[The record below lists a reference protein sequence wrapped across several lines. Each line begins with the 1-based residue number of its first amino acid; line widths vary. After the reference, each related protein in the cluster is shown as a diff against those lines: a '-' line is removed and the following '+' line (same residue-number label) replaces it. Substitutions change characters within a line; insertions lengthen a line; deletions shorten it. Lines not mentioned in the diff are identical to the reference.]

1 MALTFADVAKADYV
15 LLTTFTKDG
24 RPKPT
29 PVWIVPFEG
38 AAVVWTIRDSWKVKR
53 IRNTPRV
60 TVAVCDRRGNPKSEP
75 VEAVAAILDEA
86 ALRRTYDGIARRY
99 GIVGKLFG
107 LFSKLRGGMKNNV
120 ALELRAAD
128 S

>member
-1 MALTFADVAKADYV
+1 MAPTFAEVSKAKYI

-29 PVWIVPFEG
+29 PIW
-38 AAVVWTIRDSWKVKR
+38 AAPDGDRLLVITEEKSWKVKR

-60 TVAVCDRRGNPKSEP
+60 TLAVCDMGGRPKSDA
-75 VEAVAAILDEA
+75 VEAKAAILDKSE
-86 ALRRTYDGIARRY
+86 TSTVYDAIGKRY
-99 GIVGKLFG
+99 SIVGRVFN
-107 LFSKLRGGMKNNV
+107 LFSKLRGGMENNIG
-120 ALELRAAD
+120 LELRAG

>member
-1 MALTFADVAKADYV
+1 MSPSFADVAKAQYI

-29 PVWIVPFEG
+29 AIW
-38 AAVVWTIRDSWKVKR
+38 AAPDGDRLVVITQAKSWKVKR

-60 TVAVCDRRGNPKSEP
+60 TLAICDMQGRPKSEAI
-75 VEAVAAILDEA
+75 EATATILDKS
-86 ALRRTYDGIARRY
+86 RTGHVYDAIGHEY
-99 GIVGKLFG
+99 GLIGKVFN
-107 LFSKLRGGMKNNV
+107 LFSKLRGGMQNNV
-120 ALELRAAD
+120 GLELRAA

>member
-1 MALTFADVAKADYV
+1 MALTFADVAKADYI

-29 PVWIVPFEG
+29 AIW
-38 AAVVWTIRDSWKVKR
+38 AAPDGDRLLVITQGSSWKVKR

-60 TVAVCDRRGNPKSEP
+60 TVAICDMRGNVKSE
-75 VEAVAAILDEA
+75 AVDATAAILDQSQVGA
-86 ALRRTYDGIARRY
+86 VYDAIGSRY
-99 GIVGKLFG
+99 GLLGKTFN

-120 ALELRAAD
+120 GLELRAAA
-128 S
+128 